1 MSAGPD
7 ETAIRR
13 QEFYA
18 RLPERNL
25 SPLWLSLA
33 ALVTRQPA
41 SGCKAAAW
49 CYPEMRAL
57 LMEAGGLVSVEE
69 AERRV
74 LVLENPMF
82 AGQSRITTSLYA
94 GLQLVLPGER
104 ARSHRHTQSA
114 LRFVLEGTGA
124 YTAVGGERTVMHPGD
139 FIITPSWEWHD
150 HGNDTPDP
158 VIWLDGLDIPLVQ
171 ALDASFMEHLGAV
184 EQPVTRPV
192 GDSLARYGSN
202 LLPVDH
208 RATGMTSPVFSYP
221 YARTREALETLRR
234 NGEPDPCHGY
244 KMRFVNPVTGGFAMP
259 TIATFMQLLPRGLA
273 TQPYRST
280 DATVFT
286 PVEGEGRTH
295 IGGTVIEWSARDVF
309 VAPSWATVRH
319 EASSDAVL
327 FSFSDRPVQ
336 QATGLFR
343 EERLA

>member
-1 MSAGPD
+1 
-7 ETAIRR
+7 
-13 QEFYA
+13 
-18 RLPERNL
+18 
-25 SPLWLSLA
+25 
-33 ALVTRQPA
+33 
-41 SGCKAAAW
+41 
-49 CYPEMRAL
+49 
-57 LMEAGGLVSVEE
+57 
-69 AERRV
+69 
-74 LVLENPMF
+74 
-82 AGQSRITTSLYA
+82 
-94 GLQLVLPGER
+94 
-104 ARSHRHTQSA
+104 
-114 LRFVLEGTGA
+114 
-124 YTAVGGERTVMHPGD
+124 
-139 FIITPSWEWHD
+139 
-150 HGNDTPDP
+150 
-158 VIWLDGLDIPLVQ
+158 
-171 ALDASFMEHLGAV
+171 
-184 EQPVTRPV
+184 
-192 GDSLARYGSN
+192 
-202 LLPVDH
+202 
-208 RATGMTSPVFSYP
+208 MTSPVFSYP